1 MSGAFIVNPARCHKQ
16 AFHEIE
22 DIKLPFMILFF
33 ILAGVSFDLAALV
46 CLGLI
51 GLALVV
57 LRLIARLI
65 SGWIGAVLAGAQ
77 ASQVISMALIVGST
91 VVLGNIGPI
100 STLWAFEKKRSQTAD
115 GFTQVLH
122 NIA

>member
-16 AFHEIE
+16 AFHEIK
-22 DIKLPFMILFF
+22 DIKLPFMIVFF
-33 ILAGVSFDLAALV
+33 ILAGVSFDLAGLV

-57 LRLIARLI
+57 LRLIG
-65 SGWIGAVLAGAQ
+65 GWIGAVLAGAQ